1 MRRDGS
7 GKGGEEGV
15 QAEVTTQVATATRAP
30 AARSTRLL
38 SAALPL
44 ILALAPHPA
53 LAAPAPQIALT
64 FDDLPLHTPY
74 PSGDTPLSV
83 TDAILAALKQARAP
97 AFGFVNAGKGEAGDL
112 DTVLDHWRA
121 AGLPFGNHGF
131 RHLNL
136 DKVGAA
142 EFVAELDRNQAA
154 LAPRG
159 MKPWLR
165 YPFLAEGRDP
175 AVRDAVRAAL
185 AQRHYR
191 IAGVSLSF
199 DDWAWNA
206 PYARCAAQGN
216 TAAIADLEARF
227 LSAARADAEAARAAS
242 QARFRRDVP
251 YVLLLHV
258 GAFDARMMPRL
269 LALYRDM
276 GFRFVTLEQ
285 AQRDPFYA
293 ATDPARP
300 GPTPALLRT
309 TPLPRPGDDV
319 CPA

>member
-1 MRRDGS
+1 V
-7 GKGGEEGV
+7 KH
-15 QAEVTTQVATATRAP
+15 P
-30 AARSTRLL
+30 RLL
-38 SAALPL
+38 TAALLAALP
-44 ILALAPHPA
+44 IPA
-53 LAAPAPQIALT
+53 LPIPAFAAAPQIALT
-64 FDDLPLHTPY
+64 FDDLPSHMPY
-74 PSGDTPLSV
+74 PAGETPVSV
-83 TDAILAALKQARAP
+83 VNAIVAALKHAGAP
-97 AFGFVNAGKGEAGDL
+97 AFGFVNAGKGEADGR

-121 AGLPFGNHGF
+121 AGFPIGNHGF

-136 DKVGAA
+136 DQVGAA
-142 EFVAELDRNQAA
+142 EFVAEIDRNQAA

-165 YPFLAEGRDP
+165 YPFLAEGKDP
-175 AVRDAVRAAL
+175 AARDAVRKAL
-185 AQRHYR
+185 AARNYR

-206 PYARCAAQGN
+206 PYARCAAQGD
-216 TAAIADLEARF
+216 APAIADLETRF
-227 LSAARADAEAARAAS
+227 LDAARADAEAARTAS
-242 QARFRRDVP
+242 QARFGRDVP

-285 AQRDPFYA
+285 AQRDRFYA

-309 TPLPRPGDDV
+309 TPLSRPGDEV